1 VTVLRQELGALARAV
16 NFDPD
21 DLPGYLGQLFD
32 FQRGHPHYVRLL
44 LWEAL
49 EFGGQDVPAEQ
60 DRSAYYRHRAA
71 GFTGQPVLADEA
83 GGSLPR
89 AHLYLALVGL
99 ANWYFAA
106 TQMTRMALGHPTDD
120 TDHEHYR
127 ALITRIAQRPQEP
140 RPLETR

>member
-1 VTVLRQELGALARAV
+1 MASVRWRRWNAGC
-16 NFDPD
+16 
-21 DLPGYLGQLFD
+21 PGC
-32 FQRGHPHYVRLL
+32 RTPPI
-44 LWEAL
+44 
-49 EFGGQDVPAEQ
+49 PAPR
-60 DRSAYYRHRAA
+60 DA

-83 GGSLPR
+83 GGSLPP

-140 RPLETR
+140 RPLEPR